1 MDRDGNHPGFFAS
14 AITPDQGLNKI
25 EPQLNLRADSI

>member
-14 AITPDQGLNKI
+14 AITPDQGLNKL
-25 EPQLNLRADSI
+25 EPQSKHRADLN